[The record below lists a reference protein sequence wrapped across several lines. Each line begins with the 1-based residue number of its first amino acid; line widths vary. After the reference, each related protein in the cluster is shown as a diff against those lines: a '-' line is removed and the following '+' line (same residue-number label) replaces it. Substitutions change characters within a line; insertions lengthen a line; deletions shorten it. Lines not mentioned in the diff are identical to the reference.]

1 MKIINHHKKKKHYP
15 GWVWMLFGL
24 CIGLSLTF
32 LIYLEENKSLKKI
45 KSSNNSSVE
54 IKNSE
59 NKELQSKL
67 SQNQEL
73 FFENRFDF
81 YEMLP
86 AFEMT
91 IVEEDSTP
99 NIGVELTKIN
109 EPGVY
114 LFQAGAFSTVPD
126 ANRRS
131 AELKLHG
138 INSHIQHAEINN
150 KKYFRVYIGPIK
162 DLEKIND
169 LSEILWKAE
178 IDYMRIKIGD
188 R

>member
-1 MKIINHHKKKKHYP
+1 MNRHKKKKHYP
-15 GWVWMLFGL
+15 GWVWMIFGL

-45 KSSNNSSVE
+45 KTSNDSSIE
-54 IKNSE
+54 IKNSKK
-59 NKELQSKL
+59 KELQSESAKD
-67 SQNQEL
+67 QEV

-91 IVEEDSTP
+91 ITEEDSTP
-99 NIGVELTKIN
+99 NIGSELTTIN

-114 LFQAGAFSTVPD
+114 LLQAGAFSTVPD

-138 INSHIQHAEINN
+138 INSHIQYAEINK

-162 DLEKIND
+162 DLEELNS

-178 IDYMRIKIGD
+178 IDFMRIKIGD
-188 R
+188 